1 MKTCPVCQKMLT
13 DQAKFCY
20 YCGASLLNADPIEA
34 PVAEP
39 AADAE
44 PVAEEPVKAEPA
56 PVPEAAPIETE
67 PNAIHASEPVEEPA
81 PETEPNAID
90 ASEPVEEP
98 APETEPRAIHASE
111 PIEEPAPIVMPEPSP
126 APAVEP
132 APTPVKAETP
142 VLATDTRSLMTTA
155 GYIFTTL
162 LFAIPV
168 VGLVFMII
176 WGCGKTKNI
185 SRKRFSLACLIM
197 RLICCVVVLAV
208 AVFMLICFSGKFPIL
223 TEALAKFFA

>member
-90 ASEPVEEP
+90 ASEP
-98 APETEPRAIHASE
+98 
-111 PIEEPAPIVMPEPSP
+111 IEEPAPIVMPEPSP

-197 RLICCVVVLAV
+197 RLICYVVVLAV